1 MPLSLK
7 VYILV
12 LKGVHPSNCWECV
25 LGITELRP
33 PCWQSMNKHDF
44 FVSKIYGL
52 LIDIYKCYDVELNH
66 RGKHAFKDCSNQY
79 VDERF
84 YDEFVFMSV

>member
-1 MPLSLK
+1 
-7 VYILV
+7 
-12 LKGVHPSNCWECV
+12 
-25 LGITELRP
+25 
-33 PCWQSMNKHDF
+33 MNKHDF